1 MGRRK
6 KDARCVMHTNA
17 SKQVLI
23 IGAGIAGI
31 ATAIRLRVEGFQV
44 KVIEKNSYP
53 GGKLSSFKNGDFSFD
68 AGPSLF
74 TQPHFIEE
82 LFDLAKEDIGLFFSY
97 HKEPIT
103 CNYFYEDGTVIKAYS
118 DKKKLAEELY
128 QKTGEPITNINRF
141 LQSADKLY
149 NNIGNFFL
157 QHSLHRVATLF
168 KKDIIKALA
177 TVRPRFIFESMNSFH
192 EKSFQSSKLVQLFN
206 RYATYNGSNP
216 YKAPSMLSMIPH
228 LEFNIGT
235 FYPKGGMISITNA
248 LVSLAEKKGVIF
260 MYNQHVD
267 EILIEKN
274 KVSGALVGGKKIDAD
289 IIVSNMDAYF
299 TYKYLLKDN
308 NKAKQI
314 LKQERSSS
322 AVIFYWG
329 LNKSFPQLGLHNIFF
344 SSDYKKEFDHLFNS
358 KQVFDDPTIYIN
370 ITAKPEPGLHAPVGM
385 ENWFV
390 MVNAPAHTNQVW
402 DEQLGV

>member
-157 QHSLHRVATLF
+157 QHSLHRVL
-168 KKDIIKALA
+168 
-177 TVRPRFIFESMNSFH
+177 
-192 EKSFQSSKLVQLFN
+192 
-206 RYATYNGSNP
+206 
-216 YKAPSMLSMIPH
+216 
-228 LEFNIGT
+228 
-235 FYPKGGMISITNA
+235 
-248 LVSLAEKKGVIF
+248 
-260 MYNQHVD
+260 
-267 EILIEKN
+267 
-274 KVSGALVGGKKIDAD
+274 
-289 IIVSNMDAYF
+289 
-299 TYKYLLKDN
+299 
-308 NKAKQI
+308 QI
-314 LKQERSSS
+314 
-322 AVIFYWG
+322 
-329 LNKSFPQLGLHNIFF
+329 
-344 SSDYKKEFDHLFNS
+344 
-358 KQVFDDPTIYIN
+358 
-370 ITAKPEPGLHAPVGM
+370 
-385 ENWFV
+385 
-390 MVNAPAHTNQVW
+390 
-402 DEQLGV
+402 